1 MSIKK
6 QINLLDADICSPPIG
21 SIIWALATP
30 TELALMDETA
40 RWKCCD
46 GSTITLSSL
55 SIDSDNFVK
64 SALYNIKSG
73 SSATRITIDVTTF
86 ARRMNQFRL
95 LRQHDDLWQIELPD
109 LTGGRTI
116 IGANDVDDGTF
127 FPGGVFSGNLPV
139 VRTGNDSLSWFYGA
153 QDDGGNIQGQNNDII
168 SSTSKPLLNNWRGG
182 AFICTTRYKRAA
194 GQSSYGGF
202 YKLKYEMDAT
212 KLFPEDF
219 TKQNLED
226 KLVPTGICAY
236 AFIRVW

>member
-6 QINLLDADICSPPIG
+6 QINLLDADICSPPVG

-30 TELALMDETA
+30 TELTLMDETA

-55 SIDSDNFVK
+55 SIDSDEAV
-64 SALYNIKSG
+64 
-73 SSATRITIDVTTF
+73 SSATYNTSQGNIIDVTTF
-86 ARRMNQFRL
+86 ARYMKRFGL
-95 LRQHDDLWQIELPD
+95 LSQKNDLWQIELPD

-116 IGANDVDDGTF
+116 IGANTVDDGTF
-127 FPGGVFSGNLPV
+127 SPGGVFSGNLPV
-139 VRTGNDSLSWFYGA
+139 VRTGDDSLSWFYGA
-153 QDDGGNIQGQNNDII
+153 QDDGGNITGQNSNTI
-168 SSTSKPLLNNWRGG
+168 SSSSKSPLNNWRGG
-182 AFICTTRYKRAA
+182 AFICKTRYKRAA

-202 YKLKYEMDAT
+202 YKLRYEMDAT